1 MPTPDKIYDQKL
13 LAQAKAR
20 TAGAKKEETEPN
32 APAEQK
38 VKVKSGDTMS
48 ALAAK
53 AGVSLAAMKAANP
66 QIANPS
72 LIKPGQVLNVPA
84 PAKNT
89 TAANVSAQAQ
99 AMITKLEA
107 RLKEIE
113 TSNAATIA
121 ENTTAQAALDKE
133 LADQFTANEALA
145 KELGRSYDPKTGKIG
160 DPLTKTGATGTGT
173 DTDTET
179 GFDVETYTKAYLE
192 KLTEDEKTAERLSA
206 FNILKM
212 EFQQYGLGSLVDSI
226 SNLLTD
232 GTPPAEFALRLRD
245 TKEYKDRFKANEIRI
260 SKGLAALS
268 PAEYVGL
275 EDQYQNVM
283 RNYDLPESYYTKDKT
298 GRQLGFEAL
307 LASDVSAREL
317 EDRISTAKER
327 VVNAN
332 PEVSK
337 ALKQFYPDITNGD
350 ILAYALDPKNA
361 LKSIQSRVTAAEI
374 GGAAMQTGLA
384 TSLTRAEE
392 LQKYGVD
399 KAAATEGY
407 SMISGGL
414 QRGSELASIYGQD
427 PYSQATAESEVFKLT
442 GQDKARKQRQK
453 VTGLEKATFG
463 GQSGVTSG
471 ALARDRAGGY

>member
-1 MPTPDKIYDQKL
+1 MTTAPEDNIRQVIGTPKTTAKRKVPTSSAATMPPAMSDTTTRTDSASSAGSQGDL
-13 LAQAKAR
+13 TTGVVGGVQAPTGYPK
-20 TAGAKKEETEPN
+20 P
-32 APAEQK
+32 APSSS
-38 VKVKSGDTMS
+38 VVSTGP
-48 ALAAK
+48 LGGIG
-53 AGVSLAAMKAANP
+53 AGV
-66 QIANPS
+66 IAGVDGNIVDQNNS
-72 LIKPGQVLNVPA
+72 TTSNVDGDKTFAGSDNDVQGLPVVE
-84 PAKNT
+84 KG
-89 TAANVSAQAQ
+89 TAAIDA
-99 AMITKLEA
+99 
-107 RLKEIE
+107 
-113 TSNAATIA
+113 
-121 ENTTAQAALDKE
+121 
-133 LADQFTANEALA
+133 
-145 KELGRSYDPKTGKIG
+145 
-160 DPLTKTGATGTGT
+160 
-173 DTDTET
+173 
-179 GFDVETYTKAYLE
+179 FDVEKYTKDYLA
-192 KLTEDEKTAERLSA
+192 KVTEDEKDVERKSA

-232 GTPPAEFALRLRD
+232 GTPPAEFALRLRG
-245 TKEYKDRFKANEIRI
+245 TQEYKDRFKANEIRI

-268 PAEYVGL
+268 PAEYVAL

-298 GRQLGFEAL
+298 GRQLGFEQL

-317 EDRISTAKER
+317 EDRVVTAKDR
-327 VVNAN
+327 VINAN

-361 LKSIQSRVTAAEI
+361 IKDIQRKVTAAEI
-374 GGAAMQTGLA
+374 GGAAMQSGLG

-399 KAAATEGY
+399 KASAVEGY
-407 SMISGGL
+407 SAIGGGL

-463 GQSGVTSG
+463 GQSGLTSG
-471 ALARDRAGGY
+471 ALARDRAGGI

>member
-1 MPTPDKIYDQKL
+1 M
-13 LAQAKAR
+13 
-20 TAGAKKEETEPN
+20 
-32 APAEQK
+32 AEK
-38 VKVKSGDTMS
+38 VKVKSGDSMS
-48 ALAAK
+48 TLAAK

-66 QIANPS
+66 QVSNPS
-72 LIKPGQVLNVPA
+72 LIKPGQVLNVPE

-99 AMITKLEA
+99 KMITQLET
-107 RLKEIE
+107 RLKELE
-113 TSNAATIA
+113 TSNATTIA
-121 ENTTAQAALDKE
+121 ENTTAQATIDKE

-145 KELGRSYDPKTGKIG
+145 KDLGRSYDPKTGKIG
-160 DPLTKTGATGTGT
+160 DPLTKTGSTKTGAT
-173 DTDTET
+173 DTT
-179 GFDVETYTKAYLE
+179 FDVEKYTKDYLA
-192 KLTEDEKTAERLSA
+192 KVTEDEKTVERQSA

-232 GTPPAEFALRLRD
+232 GTPSSEFALRLRN
-245 TKEYKDRFKANEIRI
+245 TQEYKDRFKANEIRI

-298 GRQLGFEAL
+298 GRQAGFEAL

-337 ALKQFYPDITNGD
+337 ALKQFYPDITSGD

-374 GGAAMQTGLA
+374 GGAAMQSGLG
-384 TSLTRAEE
+384 TSLARAEE
-392 LQKYGVD
+392 LQKYGID
-399 KAAATEGY
+399 KATAVEGY
-407 SMISGGL
+407 STIGAGL
-414 QRGSELASIYGQD
+414 QRGSELASIYQQD

-442 GQDKARKQRQK
+442 GAQEARKQRQK

>member
-1 MPTPDKIYDQKL
+1 MMATKAQLAKLQDALKREEADLAKAKASVTRSPSAPTSGVIPGFTPSANMPTTATRPD
-13 LAQAKAR
+13 
-20 TAGAKKEETEPN
+20 EPGFVG
-32 APAEQK
+32 PVVPK
-38 VKVKSGDTMS
+38 PVTPS
-48 ALAAK
+48 ASVASVGPLGGLG
-53 AGVSLAAMKAANP
+53 AGV
-66 QIANPS
+66 IAGVTGSVVDQENS
-72 LIKPGQVLNVPA
+72 
-84 PAKNT
+84 T
-89 TAANVSAQAQ
+89 
-99 AMITKLEA
+99 
-107 RLKEIE
+107 
-113 TSNAATIA
+113 TSNVD
-121 ENTTAQAALDKE
+121 ND
-133 LADQFTANEALA
+133 
-145 KELGRSYDPKTGKIG
+145 
-160 DPLTKTGATGTGT
+160 GT
-173 DTDTET
+173 DGGSDNDVQEEVDPADT
-179 GFDVETYTKAYLE
+179 GFDVEKYTKEYLA
-192 KLTEDEKTAERLSA
+192 KVTEDEKTAERLSA

-232 GTPPAEFALRLRD
+232 GTPPAEFALRLRN
-245 TKEYKDRFKANEIRI
+245 TQEYKDRFKANEIRI

-298 GRQLGFEAL
+298 GRQSGFEAL

-317 EDRISTAKER
+317 EDRVVTAKDR
-327 VVNAN
+327 VINAN

-361 LKSIQSRVTAAEI
+361 LKSIQSKVTSAEI
-374 GGAAMQTGLA
+374 GGAAMQVGLG

-399 KAAATEGY
+399 KASAVEGY
-407 SMISGGL
+407 SMIGGGL
-414 QRGSELASIYGQD
+414 QRGSELASIYQQD
-427 PYSQATAESEVFKLT
+427 PYTQATAESEVFKLT

-453 VTGLEKATFG
+453 VTGLEKAAFS

>member
-1 MPTPDKIYDQKL
+1 MMATKAELAKLQDALKRAEADLAKAKASVTKSPSAPTSGVVPGFTPSINMPTTATRPDEPGFVGPVVPKLTESRTDSAASSTIVDQNNSTTSNIDNNGTFAGSDKDVQKL
-13 LAQAKAR
+13 PVVEK
-20 TAGAKKEETEPN
+20 G
-32 APAEQK
+32 
-38 VKVKSGDTMS
+38 
-48 ALAAK
+48 
-53 AGVSLAAMKAANP
+53 
-66 QIANPS
+66 
-72 LIKPGQVLNVPA
+72 
-84 PAKNT
+84 
-89 TAANVSAQAQ
+89 TAAIDA
-99 AMITKLEA
+99 
-107 RLKEIE
+107 
-113 TSNAATIA
+113 
-121 ENTTAQAALDKE
+121 
-133 LADQFTANEALA
+133 
-145 KELGRSYDPKTGKIG
+145 
-160 DPLTKTGATGTGT
+160 
-173 DTDTET
+173 
-179 GFDVETYTKAYLE
+179 FDVEKYTKDYLA
-192 KLTEDEKTAERLSA
+192 KVTEDEKDVERKSA

-232 GTPPAEFALRLRD
+232 GTPPAEFALRLRN
-245 TKEYKDRFKANEIRI
+245 TQEYKDRFKANEIRI
-260 SKGLAALS
+260 SKGLSALS

-298 GRQLGFEAL
+298 GRQAGFEQL

-317 EDRISTAKER
+317 EDRVVTAKER

-361 LKSIQSRVTAAEI
+361 LKSIQSKVTAAEI
-374 GGAAMQTGLA
+374 GGAAMQVGLG
-384 TSLTRAEE
+384 TSLARAQE

-399 KAAATEGY
+399 KASAVEGY
-407 SMISGGL
+407 SAIGGGL

-427 PYSQATAESEVFKLT
+427 PYTQATAESEVFKLS
-442 GQDKARKQRQK
+442 GQDSARKQRQK